1 MKRVQYRQG
10 DVLLVPVD
18 EVPANLARVERENG
32 RVILAHGEVT
42 GHAHAIVDER
52 AELLGTPDAEG
63 GIVSVDEAAE
73 LYLLVHGDEP
83 VDLVHDEHET
93 IKVEPGAYRRIR
105 QREYAPEETR
115 LVAD

>member
-18 EVPANLARVERENG
+18 EIPAELTPVQRENG
-32 RVILAHGEVT
+32 RLILAHGEVT
-42 GHAHAIVDER
+42 GHAHAIVDPR
-52 AELLGTPDAEG
+52 AELLGTPNSEG
-63 GIVSVDEAAE
+63 GLISVDEAAE

-83 VDLVHDEHET
+83 VDLVHDEHDT
-93 IKVEPGAYRRIR
+93 IAVQPGGYRRIR

>member
-10 DVLLVPVD
+10 DVLLVPID
-18 EVPANLARVERENG
+18 ELPAELQPVERENG

-42 GHAHAIVDER
+42 GHAHAIADDR
-52 AELLGTPDAEG
+52 AELFSDPTADGL
-63 GIVSVDEAAE
+63 ISIDEAAE

-83 VDLVHDEHET
+83 VELVHDEHST
-93 IKVEPGAYRRIR
+93 IAVEPGAYKRIR
-105 QREYAPEETR
+105 QREYAPEATR

>member
-18 EVPANLARVERENG
+18 EVPAGLSGVPRENG
-32 RVILAHGEVT
+32 RLILAHGEVT
-42 GHAHAIVDER
+42 GHAHEIVDDR
-52 AELLGTPDAEG
+52 AELYGTPNLEG
-63 GIVSVDEAAE
+63 GLISVDEAAE
-73 LYLLVHGDEP
+73 LYLLVHGDGP
-83 VDLVHDEHET
+83 VELVHDEHAT
-93 IKVEPGAYRRIR
+93 ITVEPGAYRRIR